1 MGLGTRRAPWLLQ
14 TLIVVDIFVRLGHG
28 DIEEEG
34 QAAPLRVETLTM
46 LGIHVVSVSCGAEHT
61 IALCQEGVSQS
72 GLVITHHQYP
82 SYYNNIL
89 LLM

>member
-1 MGLGTRRAPWLLQ
+1 MTI
-14 TLIVVDIFVRLGHG
+14 IVYDCRLGHG

-61 IALCQEGVSQS
+61 IALCQEGVRGHGCIDLVLVYVWILFGFLDIFLGLLFSWS
-72 GLVITHHQYP
+72 GMCT
-82 SYYNNIL
+82 
-89 LLM
+89 

>member
-1 MGLGTRRAPWLLQ
+1 
-14 TLIVVDIFVRLGHG
+14 LGHG

-61 IALCQEGVSQS
+61 IALCQEGVRTCTYI
-72 GLVITHHQYP
+72 VKRI
-82 SYYNNIL
+82 ID
-89 LLM
+89 

>member
-1 MGLGTRRAPWLLQ
+1 MRGGWKGW
-14 TLIVVDIFVRLGHG
+14 IFASFPQPHGYYGGCYFYIYCRLGHG

-61 IALCQEGVSQS
+61 IALCQEGVSQD
-72 GLVITHHQYP
+72 Q
-82 SYYNNIL
+82 
-89 LLM
+89 